1 MKKNEKK
8 SIKLSVRFDC
18 INEIIYYSILIILFG
33 SAYLFTSNLLRFN
46 WYSVIFASLTLIL
59 IYLKRASYLIV
70 ENGQLRVVYC
80 HSYLIVALSMDEV
93 EHFIFYEEKRLVK
106 IKTKSGD
113 SFAVYLTEKN
123 KEYLLNWLIKYYPKI
138 LPIYIEND

>member
-80 HSYLIVALSMDEV
+80 HSYLMVALSMDEV

-113 SFAVYLTEKN
+113 SFAIYLTKKN
-123 KEYLLNWLIKYYPKI
+123 KEYLLNWLITYYPKI